1 MPNELRDLIERHCR
15 DPLTPTAI
23 PRLMLSRS
31 DAATELELAVVT
43 PLLSVL
49 ASGSKR
55 LLLGRDEY
63 RYDTDAY
70 LIASA
75 DLPVRGQVVVAP
87 CLALTLTIDPTVVAD
102 VLVALPSM
110 RTAHA
115 TPLATGVG
123 HLDAELTDALERL
136 LRLLDRPADIPALG
150 GLVER
155 EIVYRLLCGT
165 QGEMLRQLAL
175 PTSHLSQIG
184 RAIGIIRACYD
195 EKIRI
200 EELARAADMS
210 VTSFH
215 RHFRAVTAM
224 SPLQFQKRIRLHEA
238 RRMLLS
244 RDVDATHVGL
254 GVGYESASQ
263 FNREYRRLFGNPPG
277 RDAAQVRRQ
286 QAHRN
291 PGSLPDR

>member
-1 MPNELRDLIERHCR
+1 MSNDLRELIARHCR
-15 DPLTPTAI
+15 RPLTPTAI
-23 PRLMLSRS
+23 PRLTLSRS
-31 DAATELELAVVT
+31 GAATALELAVVT
-43 PLLSVL
+43 PLLCVL

-63 RYDTDAY
+63 RYDPDAY
-70 LIASA
+70 LIATA
-75 DLPVRGQVVVAP
+75 DLPIRGQVLVAP

-102 VLVALPSM
+102 VLLALPSM
-110 RTAHA
+110 RTTHA
-115 TPLATGVG
+115 TPLALGVS
-123 HLDAELTDALERL
+123 HLDADLTDALERL
-136 LRLLDRPADIPALG
+136 LRLLDRPADIPALA

-165 QGEMLRQLAL
+165 HGEMLRQLAL
-175 PTSHLSQIG
+175 PTSHHSQIG
-184 RAIGIIRACYD
+184 RAIGIIRAHYD

-200 EELARAADMS
+200 EELARAAGMS

-244 RDVDATHVGL
+244 RDVDATHVSL

-286 QAHRN
+286 PAQRKRRQ
-291 PGSLPDR
+291 PGAA